1 MISEVSS
8 FSWVKLH
15 AITVLGERKDVLLE
29 RGVVK
34 VPLERIPLHSEFAM
48 KQLCNN
54 NY

>member
-1 MISEVSS
+1 M
-8 FSWVKLH
+8 H

-29 RGVVK
+29 RGVL
-34 VPLERIPLHSEFAM
+34 LERIPLHSEFAM